1 MLGHIISCLNII
13 IYSLILNV
21 RISKYQTEICCCILF
36 VLHRTWQKIWWTFHE
51 APSTLDLIAKF
62 LYLVSKR
69 EKIELRTVEKRVLFC
84 TFQNYRGYG
93 YGNFEFWFFV
103 LISWWYILRTSSLYK
118 AITFFEVWFLGICT
132 KIRVGHWTKQGNSTW
147 K

>member
-1 MLGHIISCLNII
+1 MDIQPSLNII
-13 IYSLILNV
+13 LYNLIWNA

-36 VLHRTWQKIWWTFHE
+36 ALHRTWQKIWWTFHE
-51 APSTLDLIAKF
+51 ASSTLDLIAKF

-93 YGNFEFWFFV
+93 YGNFEFWFF
-103 LISWWYILRTSSLYK
+103 YID
-118 AITFFEVWFLGICT
+118 FLVVYSTHFKSIQ
-132 KIRVGHWTKQGNSTW
+132 GHNIFWRMIFGDLHQNQWWTKYKEKVAG